1 MLSISLQGG
10 ISGTFSDFTGCGASG
25 SSLSWSNFNPIGGA
39 PSGLGVSFSFM
50 GLLPPIDQI
59 GMFALAD
66 VSVTELRGEAGTRS
80 WEARAGCSVDIEGSI
95 CSPTQVFAN
104 RRVLSGRVTCTQVL
118 APGQGNT
125 EAPIAILD
133 FKFVGFIN
141 PH

>member
-39 PSGLGVSFSFM
+39 ASGLGVSFTFM
-50 GLLPPIDQI
+50 GLQPPIDQV

-80 WEARAGCSVDIEGSI
+80 WEARAGCSANIDGSI

-104 RRVLSGRVTCTQVL
+104 RRVLSGSVTCTQPL
-118 APGQGNT
+118 DPGPGNT
-125 EAPIAILD
+125 EAPITISD
-133 FKFVGFIN
+133 FRFLGFIN
-141 PH
+141 PR